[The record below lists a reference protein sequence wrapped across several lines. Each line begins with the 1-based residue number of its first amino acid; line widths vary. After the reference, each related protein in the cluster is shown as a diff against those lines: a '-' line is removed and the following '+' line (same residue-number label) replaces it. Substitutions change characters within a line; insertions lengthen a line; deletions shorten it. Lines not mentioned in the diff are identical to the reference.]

1 VGTLTRK
8 LKTCIAAPFAAAL
21 LAAMPA
27 AAQDYPSKPLRAI
40 TTMGAGG
47 LSDIFIRA
55 IGQELQKRWG
65 QTLIVENRPGGMHNI
80 GARACAESPPDG
92 YTICIIY
99 SDPLAFNPHLFK
111 KLPFDDNG
119 QQPVTNLFYLL
130 QMLAVSSDLNV
141 KTMDELV
148 ALSKA
153 KPGTLNYTSGTHTV
167 ALYMDKLKQDKGADW
182 VRVPFKGGADAV
194 NAVLGGTTQ
203 IAILGEGNVIPHI
216 KSGKMTPIVMVNN
229 LKSPN
234 FPNVPTLAEIGY
246 QGPPSRDW
254 FGLFMPAGT
263 PPALVDKVSK
273 EISSIVNEPE
283 FKARHLT
290 ARSLVAATGTPAQFA
305 EQIKKDRAAA
315 ETVIKGLGMQPQ

>member
-1 VGTLTRK
+1 MGTLTGK
-8 LKTCIAAPFAAAL
+8 LKTCIAATFTAAT

-27 AAQDYPSKPLRAI
+27 VAQDYPSKPLRAI

-111 KLPFDDNG
+111 KLPFDENG
-119 QQPVTNLFYLL
+119 LQPVTNLFYLL

>member
-1 VGTLTRK
+1 
-8 LKTCIAAPFAAAL
+8 
-21 LAAMPA
+21 
-27 AAQDYPSKPLRAI
+27 
-40 TTMGAGG
+40 
-47 LSDIFIRA
+47 
-55 IGQELQKRWG
+55 
-65 QTLIVENRPGGMHNI
+65 
-80 GARACAESPPDG
+80 
-92 YTICIIY
+92 
-99 SDPLAFNPHLFK
+99 
-111 KLPFDDNG
+111 
-119 QQPVTNLFYLL
+119 
-130 QMLAVSSDLNV
+130 VSSDLNV

-153 KPGTLNYTSGTHTV
+153 KPGTLYYTSGTHTV
-167 ALYMDKLKQDKGADW
+167 ALYMDKLMQDKGADW